1 MKKSVIE
8 IYSVNYMSKEATCYR
23 LLIALNR
30 LTRASH
36 KQHLTKAYIRSLQ
49 IYLIRRSKY
58 KEAVKMGRQRNRPEM
73 KEQENSPGEE
83 LNEMEASN
91 LSDRV

>member
-36 KQHLTKAYIRSLQ
+36 KQHLTKAYNRVFADLPKTETNPRKKPNWKDEETGPQRKKKRILQ
-49 IYLIRRSKY
+49 K
-58 KEAVKMGRQRNRPEM
+58 KN
-73 KEQENSPGEE
+73 
-83 LNEMEASN
+83 
-91 LSDRV
+91 